1 MDIEPTFKGYI
12 EDEQDALLIIQATI
26 DGKLKHIPRRPYEIE
41 RSYLISS
48 GNIFVFVE
56 EISGIKR
63 WTDGVT
69 WSPSRITSK
78 FLIYKEIDKT
88 SASNKNK
95 LKNLTKKHDLNKNK
109 TKNRKSLIQSTDFTN
124 NESLNK
130 PRIKLPPLVTSNS
143 GRNNNHGQFDSM
155 NNTPSSTGSD
165 SNDESSN
172 DISNNETSSRGAL
185 SPELSKHTSLRSM
198 HTMKY
203 TGLIKKTISI
213 SLKRALL
220 DHTETFHIISY
231 YTIDDVKENRL
242 ITPKASL
249 VFRNIKPSDEL
260 KIAMENTKLGNTKS
274 LNKGNSISSGST
286 PSQMAEHANI
296 NGFNY
301 SQQPQQ
307 NPHFYTNNGISDL
320 NNLIQPN
327 TAFNNTS
334 QGISRNISGTALNFR
349 NASKND
355 DFNLSTSSINNNM
368 IPPVAPLYNVNGNN
382 NSGLP
387 PQFPGIQNNRV
398 SMPQHSYHNNQA
410 LPYAGNMS
418 YMNDGSNNS
427 NMPNSSNTN
436 ADFSHS
442 AASQLLLRLTP
453 QGSYPYYYQGQGN
466 SNAYGL
472 VDSNGTAPAG
482 QVIPPLSSTFFPSS
496 DASDSNPN
504 SSGRGVTF
512 PNASGSMMPSV
523 QNNGT
528 YTLYPLNS
536 TPGSSQTSGNTSN
549 GMNNVN
555 SGNDFHS
562 SANNNDNNAAYYSNP
577 GAYSRPSVNPVYAS
591 ANNTNGYESNSSVR
605 NDTSGGSMIPT
616 PVSLR
621 SKNPGSSSY
630 MNGYG
635 TGGGNNNSLPYSS
648 TSANGNQ
655 MGSQYINQSNFA
667 ASNNSTLKS
676 GTNSYNPP
684 GQYVSN
690 SYTYPGSQQPQNQSS
705 TESPVPNA
713 ALSQGLNQY
722 PQGNISNTTP
732 YGYNN
737 SILNYGL
744 NNDRMNNTT
753 MSTTAIN
760 NIPAAGPE
768 N

>member
-88 SASNKNK
+88 LTSNKNK
-95 LKNLTKKHDLNKNK
+95 LKTLTKKHDHNKNK
-109 TKNRKSLIQSTDFTN
+109 TKNRKNIIQPTDFTT
-124 NESLNK
+124 NEILNK
-130 PRIKLPPLVTSNS
+130 PRIKLPPLVTNNT
-143 GRNNNHGQFDSM
+143 GRNAQNHYDSM
-155 NNTPSSTGSD
+155 NSTPNSTGSD
-165 SNDESSN
+165 SND
-172 DISNNETSSRGAL
+172 DSNNEISKNDTTSRAGL
-185 SPELSKHTSLRSM
+185 SPQLSKSASLRSM

-220 DHTETFHIISY
+220 NHTETFHIISY

-260 KIAMENTKLGNTKS
+260 TIAMENTKLGNTKP
-274 LNKGNSISSGST
+274 LTKGNSISSGST
-286 PSQMAEHANI
+286 PNQMAEHTNI
-296 NGFNY
+296 NGVNY
-301 SQQPQQ
+301 SQHTQHT
-307 NPHFYTNNGISDL
+307 PHYFTNNGMSDL

-327 TAFNNTS
+327 TTLTNNS
-334 QGISRNISGTALNFR
+334 QSISRNVSGTGLNFR
-349 NASKND
+349 NPSKND
-355 DFNLSTSSINNNM
+355 DFSLSASSSNNM
-368 IPPVAPLYNVNGNN
+368 IPPVAPLYNGSGNN
-382 NSGLP
+382 SNGLP
-387 PQFPGIQNNRV
+387 PQFSGIQNNRI
-398 SMPQHSYHNNQA
+398 SMSQHSYHNNQA
-410 LPYAGNMS
+410 LPYAGNMP

-427 NMPNSSNTN
+427 SMPNNANTN
-436 ADFSHS
+436 TDFSHS

-453 QGSYPYYYQGQGN
+453 QGSYPYYYQGQAN
-466 SNAYGL
+466 TNTYGL
-472 VDSNGTAPAG
+472 VDNNGTAPAG
-482 QVIPPLSSTFFPSS
+482 QVIPPLSSTFFSSS
-496 DASDSNPN
+496 DTSESNPN
-504 SSGRGVTF
+504 SSGRGVTV
-512 PNASGSMMPSV
+512 PNGSVSMMPSV

-528 YTLYPLNS
+528 YTLYPLNP
-536 TPGSSQTSGNTSN
+536 TPGSSQTSGNTTN
-549 GMNNVN
+549 GMNSING
-555 SGNDFHS
+555 GNDFH
-562 SANNNDNNAAYYSNP
+562 APPNNNDNNPAYYSNP
-577 GAYSRPSVNPVYAS
+577 VAYSRSSVNPVYAS
-591 ANNTNGYESNSSVR
+591 TNNSNGYDSNTGAR
-605 NDTSGGSMIPT
+605 NDASGGNMIPT

-635 TGGGNNNSLPYSS
+635 TSSSNNNNLPYSS
-648 TSANGNQ
+648 VSANGNQ
-655 MGSQYINQSNFA
+655 MGSQYINQA
-667 ASNNSTLKS
+667 PYTASNNNALKS
-676 GTNSYNPP
+676 GTSTYNPP

-690 SYTYPGSQQPQNQSS
+690 IYTYPGSQQPQSQGS
-705 TESPVPNA
+705 TESPIPNA
-713 ALSQGLNQY
+713 ALSQTLSQY
-722 PQGNISNTTP
+722 PQANLASSNP

-737 SILNYGL
+737 TISNYAL
-744 NNDRMNNTT
+744 NNDRMNNT
-753 MSTTAIN
+753 STSATALN
-760 NIPAAGPE
+760 NLPASGPE